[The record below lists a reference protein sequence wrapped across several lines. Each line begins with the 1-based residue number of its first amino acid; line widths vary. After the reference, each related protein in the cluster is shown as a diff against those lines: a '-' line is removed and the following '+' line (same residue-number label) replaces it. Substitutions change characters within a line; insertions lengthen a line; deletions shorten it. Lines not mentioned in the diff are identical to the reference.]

1 MTITNPETAGA
12 TVQRDA
18 TDAARRTLTAISLGT
33 VAPEAYAGKLRSH
46 DRLMGLV
53 QGAFD
58 RASSEALAIV
68 GSARADIDGL
78 RHDELRANPFAS
90 DCFGRASRSVRA
102 LPPSLD
108 ADSIKAAIA
117 GLVDTSLEDACRDLD
132 RNAARKLKMQRGT
145 DRTRRRGKAEI
156 DAYAQKLIPVL
167 SAHIAGLVRDE
178 LAGELTRRYEA
189 GERSQAALRRLCA
202 EAADPGDDIPGSHR
216 FSCGPR
222 VEVVL
227 KAVAARRPDLLDR
240 DGRPTDAIWTAF
252 GAEVA
257 AGDLG
262 VMEDPQQS
270 IEALQRFLETTVA
283 GALDGL
289 TLDALYAV
297 TREPPEVPS
306 WIGRAAARLQAVSR
320 EKPYRVRLAQVP
332 ATTSD
337 ALLDQV
343 LHHIQTAERSEEEN
357 RLQLVELTYA
367 FCADEILQ
375 ADPRGLKNVLSA
387 ILPCI
392 SNPRLAKAI
401 GAQLASLGATRNY
414 VVDQAEG
421 DLVGNGATPEVLRQ
435 SSPT

>member
-306 WIGRAAARLQAVSR
+306 WIGRPPHACKQCRAKSPTECAWL
-320 EKPYRVRLAQVP
+320 
-332 ATTSD
+332 
-337 ALLDQV
+337 
-343 LHHIQTAERSEEEN
+343 RSPP
-357 RLQLVELTYA
+357 
-367 FCADEILQ
+367 
-375 ADPRGLKNVLSA
+375 PR
-387 ILPCI
+387 
-392 SNPRLAKAI
+392 
-401 GAQLASLGATRNY
+401 
-414 VVDQAEG
+414 
-421 DLVGNGATPEVLRQ
+421 ATPCLTRYSITSRPPSALKRKTGCSWW
-435 SSPT
+435 SSPTPSAPMKSSRLIPGVLRTSCPPSCPASQTPGWRRP